1 MKVFVVGI
9 GVNGEDSL
17 TIEAKEAISEA
28 ELLIG
33 AERMTK
39 PFSDSGKIIENAC
52 IAQDIA
58 DILEKSNFETAA
70 VLMSGDCGFFSGA
83 KKLLPLLECHEITII
98 SGISS
103 MAYFCGKI
111 GISYENMRFIS
122 LHGRHGNIAINTLF
136 SEKCF
141 YLLGGEMTA
150 ADVCQ
155 RLCDYGLSDVTVYV
169 GENLGYENEQV
180 VSFKVSEF
188 RDDLTSKLSV
198 LVTENPDFMRFI
210 PCSISDESFIR
221 GSVPMTKSIVRGN
234 IVASLEIGKN
244 DICWDI
250 GCGTGAISIE
260 MAFRCPDGM
269 VYAFDKNSEAIELTV
284 RNSRRFGCDN
294 ITAIDGICPNILG
307 NFNAPNKVF
316 IGGSSGNM
324 NEIFKCVYNKNPYAD
339 IAVSAVSLETLT
351 LAQEAFEKFGG
362 EYSIVQIA
370 VTETRKICNHTMLS
384 AQNPVFII
392 RGKLQ

>member
-1 MKVFVVGI
+1 
-9 GVNGEDSL
+9 
-17 TIEAKEAISEA
+17 
-28 ELLIG
+28 
-33 AERMTK
+33 
-39 PFSDSGKIIENAC
+39 
-52 IAQDIA
+52 
-58 DILEKSNFETAA
+58 
-70 VLMSGDCGFFSGA
+70 
-83 KKLLPLLECHEITII
+83 
-98 SGISS
+98 
-103 MAYFCGKI
+103 
-111 GISYENMRFIS
+111 
-122 LHGRHGNIAINTLF
+122 
-136 SEKCF
+136 
-141 YLLGGEMTA
+141 
-150 ADVCQ
+150 
-155 RLCDYGLSDVTVYV
+155 
-169 GENLGYENEQV
+169 
-180 VSFKVSEF
+180 
-188 RDDLTSKLSV
+188 
-198 LVTENPDFMRFI
+198 
-210 PCSISDESFIR
+210 
-221 GSVPMTKSIVRGN
+221 MTKSIVRGN
-234 IVASLEIGKN
+234 IVSSLEIGKN

-294 ITAIDGICPNILG
+294 ITAIDGICPDILG
-307 NFNAPNKVF
+307 NFNSPNKVF

-370 VTETRKICNHTMLS
+370 VTETRKIGNHTMLS